1 MKKSEIERLLKQEPS
16 TVFTMAHDYWRT
28 GFQEAHNIGFVIE
41 RLETTTHTNYTGTKR
56 SITRAI
62 GTQIRVTTVLPPT
75 GYLQVEIHEQ
85 PFECDLKDIGWECL
99 TEDSD
104 GQWIPMS
111 KAEWVADKRQ
121 ETSARCDAHNSEQAK
136 MRELVARWGSLGVL
150 DWGSVYGDFVSLPK
164 TFQNLIIKLTEAA
177 ERESAIV
184 PA

>member
-16 TVFTMAHDYWRT
+16 TVFAMAHDYWRT

-41 RLETTTHTNYTGTKR
+41 RLETTTHTNYRGTKR

-62 GTQIRVTTVLPPT
+62 GIQIRVATVGQT

-99 TEDSD
+99 TEDSN

-111 KAEWVADKRQ
+111 KAEWVADKRH
-121 ETSARCDAHNSEQAK
+121 EANARCDAHNLEQAE
-136 MRELVARWGSLGVL
+136 MRELVARWGMLDVL
-150 DWGSVYGDFVSLPK
+150 DGGSVYGDFVSLPK

-177 ERESAIV
+177 ERESAVV